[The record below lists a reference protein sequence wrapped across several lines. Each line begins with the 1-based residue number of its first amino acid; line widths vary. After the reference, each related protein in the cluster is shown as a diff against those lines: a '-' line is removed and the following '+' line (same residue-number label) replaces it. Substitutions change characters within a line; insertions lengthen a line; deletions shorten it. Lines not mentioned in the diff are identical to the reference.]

1 MIKFN
6 NNKIS
11 VYKGAYKPV
20 DLQKNAK
27 NLGGY
32 FIGGTNENE
41 AVFDGTYDDYLT
53 LYGKSDYLISPNL
66 CPNLKPQ
73 SGAINE
79 YSWQIIPNSDGT
91 FNFSGA
97 MVTGET
103 VGRVTLP
110 AGTYTASG
118 CKYLQLYWDGI
129 DGFLTLP
136 STFTLSKETT
146 VLLVFW
152 YTETVE
158 ISLTNQYIQIEKGEQ
173 ATEFCPYSGG
183 LKNLP
188 APDNFKFI
196 ASSMADIKT
205 YGKNIFNFT
214 PGTTVPGEMIEELPL
229 GAVVKGVE
237 TEDKQHNA
245 YANGWYTFIKKVDSY
260 LNLKKGDA
268 VTISMDYTVLET
280 AEGKTGKERIGIYLY
295 AVSGQ
300 GNLTGTVALTS
311 DVGEVNHPSISY
323 TVKEDGNYYLIIT
336 LNSNKVKIENIQI
349 EYGNKATE
357 YYPYFGISEVSLPK
371 LHGIEVEQNCPKAN
385 YTEVVE
391 GGEKYYI
398 SDCYKANKYIR
409 NIGLLTLNGSEQ
421 NWTKAEDDSIADISI
436 FSIPCNDAKVTKNA
450 LCSHFNYV
458 EDALKQPVIGNFSNN
473 IDSQNNLVF
482 VVPKEVAST
491 TNEWINWLSAQNDAA
506 TPVTVYYVLNQP
518 ITTVQ
523 YISTGVSYKPKL
535 VKTFGRRTYFKQTPS
550 KNCFG
555 YGAQKSIKICQ

>member
-6 NNKIS
+6 NDKIS

-79 YSWQIIPNSDGT
+79 YSWQIIPNGDGT

-136 STFTLSKETT
+136 NTFTLSKETT
-146 VLLVFW
+146 LLLVVW
-152 YTETVE
+152 YTETAE
-158 ISLTNQYIQIEKGEQ
+158 ISLQNQYIQIEKGEQ

-214 PGTTVPGEMIEELPL
+214 PGFVKPGEIIESLPL
-229 GAVVKGVE
+229 GIVAQGVK
-237 TEDKQHNA
+237 TEEKHANA
-245 YANGWYTFIKKVDSY
+245 YSNGWYNFSGRTNSY
-260 LNLKKGDA
+260 VYLKSGDT
-268 VTISMDYTVLET
+268 VTVSLDYTVLE
-280 AEGKTGKERIGIYLY
+280 AADGRTGKEAIGIYLY
-295 AVSGQ
+295 SASG
-300 GNLTGTVALTS
+300 GTSLTRTIALTKG
-311 DVGEVNHPSISY
+311 VGITNRPYVTYSI
-323 TVKEDGNYYLIIT
+323 TEDGSYYPIIT

-349 EYGNKATE
+349 EYSNKDTE

-371 LHGIEVEQNCPKAN
+371 LHGIEVEQNHPKAN

-391 GGEKYYI
+391 GSKKYYI
-398 SDCYKANKYIR
+398 SDCYKANKHIR
-409 NIGLLTLNGSEQ
+409 NIGVLTLTGSEP
-421 NWTKAEDDSIADISI
+421 NWTKAVDDSNAEISI
-436 FSIPCNDAKVTKNA
+436 FSIHFDDAKVTKNA

-458 EDALKQPVIGNFSNN
+458 DDALKQPVIGNFSNN
-473 IDSQNNLVF
+473 INSQNNLVF

-491 TNEWINWLSAQNDAA
+491 TDEWINWLYAQNDAA

-518 ITTVQ
+518 ITTAQ
-523 YISTGVSYKPKL
+523 YISTGASYKPKL

-555 YGAQKSIKICQ
+555 YGTQKSIKICQ

>member
-146 VLLVFW
+146 ILLVFW
-152 YTETVE
+152 YTETVQ

-173 ATEFCPYSGG
+173 ATEFCPYSGDKNNKPNPNNAKRLISSG
-183 LKNLP
+183 GRVFTAGKNLLNISKIRNTSVT
-188 APDNFKFI
+188 A
-196 ASSMADIKT
+196 
-205 YGKNIFNFT
+205 YGGTLICNSDGGITGVGT
-214 PGTTVPGEMIEELPL
+214 PTNAVSFSGSNGLPL
-229 GAVVKGVE
+229 LYLPKGVYTLSVTGDFE
-237 TEDKQHNA
+237 NIACSVYLRDV
-245 YANGWYTFIKKVDSY
+245 NGNRLHAFGVQNMVK
-260 LNLKKGDA
+260 
-268 VTISMDYTVLET
+268 
-280 AEGKTGKERIGIYLY
+280 
-295 AVSGQ
+295 
-300 GNLTGTVALTS
+300 
-311 DVGEVNHPSISY
+311 
-323 TVKEDGNYYLIIT
+323 TVKFNTADFPNYSYVTFEIKRADNDVEMSGTAYFQLEKG
-336 LNSNKVKIENIQI
+336 S
-349 EYGNKATE
+349 KATG
-357 YYPYFGISEVSLPK
+357 YIPFFGSESIQLPK
-371 LHGIEVEQNCPKAN
+371 LYGIKVSKNTPKVN
-385 YTEVVE
+385 YIENGVDFAAE
-391 GGEKYYI
+391 YYI
-398 SDCYKANKYIR
+398 SDCYKANKHIR
-409 NIGLLTLNGSEQ
+409 NIGNTIFTGNEQ
-421 NWTKAEDDSIADISI
+421 DWIEIENHGHTDIAM
-436 FSIPCNDAKVTKNA
+436 FSIPCSNAKVTKNA
-450 LCSHFNYV
+450 ICSHFNYV
-458 EDALKQPVIGNFSNN
+458 DDIFETVSAGDFTNDIT
-473 IDSQNNLVF
+473 SQNNFVF
-482 VVPKEVAST
+482 AVQKDIASCID
-491 TNEWINWLSAQNDAA
+491 EWLDWLSKQNSDG

-518 ITTVQ
+518 KITAE
-523 YISTGVSYKPKL
+523 YIKTDISYKPKI
-535 VKTFGRRTYFKQTPS
+535 VKTFARYTNFQQTPD
-550 KNCFG
+550 KGCLG
-555 YGAQKSIKICQ
+555 YGVQKAIKIKQ